1 MRVASLFSGGK
12 DSTYALFLAQQM
24 GWSVESL
31 VTIIPE
37 SDSMMFHFPNIEL
50 TRIHS
55 EALDIPLVIQ
65 EAELSEEP
73 GVLEDAIGKLDV
85 EGLVV
90 GAIASD
96 YQHTRIN
103 EICHKI
109 GLRTYAPLW
118 RKPQEIVL
126 RDETN
131 AGFEIVIVGVSAEGL
146 KEKWLGRRLS
156 RENLEEFIALSRK
169 ARFNVSGEGGEYET
183 LVLDGPNFHWR
194 VEIEAAIT
202 QWNGKRGL
210 YEVQAAALA
219 DKADMGKTNLI

>member
-12 DSTYALFLAQQM
+12 DSTYALFVAQQM

-31 VTIIPE
+31 VTIVPE

-55 EALDIPLVIQ
+55 EALDIPLIV
-65 EAELSEEP
+65 EKTKSREELD
-73 GVLEDAIGKLDV
+73 VLEEALADLDV
-85 EGLVV
+85 EGLVL

-103 EICHKI
+103 EVCHKI
-109 GLRTYAPLW
+109 GLRTFAPLW
-118 RKPQEIVL
+118 RRSQETVL
-126 RDETN
+126 RDEAT

-146 KEKWLGRRLS
+146 TEKWLGTRLS

-183 LVLDGPNFHWR
+183 LVLDGPNFHSR
-194 VEIEAAIT
+194 AQIDAAT
-202 QWNGKRGL
+202 THWDGRRGL
-210 YEVQAAALA
+210 YEVQRVTLI
-219 DKADMGKTNLI
+219 DKANMNKTSLI